1 MYMSS
6 PATDKRENLSLCKYW
21 AFLSRVFYYTE
32 CGDIITDT
40 RCSLFLL
47 CGND

>member
-1 MYMSS
+1 MSS

-21 AFLSRVFYYTE
+21 PFLSRVFYYKVI
-32 CGDIITDT
+32 GDIITDT
-40 RCSLFLL
+40 RCLLCLL